1 MRIFHGKIL
10 SLDKDNTVYNYLVE
24 NKGRIVYL
32 GDSLPPEYKKMELSK
47 NDSLVELGNRTL
59 LPSFGDGHMHFS
71 NWALIAVSYFDV
83 REAKDIGE
91 IQEIIQKFMT
101 RNKKLKAIIAF
112 GVSKHSVKE
121 KRLIEKQELDEVCP
135 DVPLIIV
142 CYDGHSAVFN
152 TKMLEKFG
160 DKIKNLRGF
169 QEDKGH
175 LFNEAY
181 LAGTDYAASLVPPLD
196 LVKSIVKSFDLLAQ
210 KGIGLIHATE
220 GIGFPKDLDITLVSI
235 IARALTKKTQF
246 QTRLFFQTMAVEKV
260 LKRKLPRIGGCFATA
275 LDGCFGACDAALHEP
290 YNNDQNNNGIFFQK
304 EEEVFEFA
312 KKANR
317 AGLQIQMHA
326 IGDAAVSRAVKA
338 IETALLDYPRKDH
351 RHTIIHACL
360 ILPDD
365 LKKIAQLGIG
375 ITLQPGF
382 LISPLEPVEYLNE
395 ILGPRVKKSSPLQ
408 SILDAGIHIS
418 GGSDAPV
425 THPDPI
431 EGIYGACN
439 HPYDPDQSISILDA
453 LKMYTYEVAWTS
465 FDEKERGSL
474 EKGKIAD
481 MIILNQ
487 DPLKLAPKE
496 LRSLKVEKLF
506 LNGKEYE
513 PGMGLMGMLWNS
525 FAGRKKKI

>member
-1 MRIFHGKIL
+1 MQIYHGKIL
-10 SLDKDNTVYNYLVE
+10 SLDKENNVYNYLVE

-32 GDSLPPEYKKMELSK
+32 GDSLPIEYSK
-47 NDSLVELGNRTL
+47 NNSLVELGSRAL

-83 REAKDIGE
+83 REAEDIRE
-91 IQEIIQKFMT
+91 IQKIIQKYIT

-121 KRLIEKQELDEVCP
+121 KRLIVRQELDEVCP
-135 DVPLIIV
+135 DMPLILI

-152 TKMLEKFG
+152 TKMLEKFP
-160 DKIKNLRGF
+160 DDVKDLRGF

-181 LAGTDYAASLVPPLD
+181 QAGTDYAASMVPPLD
-196 LVKSIVKSFDLLAQ
+196 LVKSIVKSFDLLAE

-220 GIGFPKDLDITLVSI
+220 GIGFPKDLDITLVSLI
-235 IARALTKKTQF
+235 AKARAKKNKF
-246 QTRLFFQTMAVEKV
+246 QTRLFFQTMEVDKV

-290 YNNDQNNNGIFFQK
+290 YSNDQNNNGIFFQ
-304 EEEVFEFA
+304 EEKEVFEFA

-317 AGLQIQMHA
+317 AGLQIEMHA

-338 IETALLDYPRKDH
+338 IEAALIDYPREDH

-360 ILPDD
+360 ILPED
-365 LKKIAQLGIG
+365 LKKIAELGIG
-375 ITLQPGF
+375 LTIQPGF

-395 ILGPRVKKSSPLQ
+395 ILGPRVKKSSLLQ
-408 SILDAGIHIS
+408 SILDAGIHLS

-425 THPDPI
+425 TYPDPI

-439 HPYDPDQSISILDA
+439 HPYDPDQSISITDA
-453 LKMYTYEVAWTS
+453 LKMYTYEVAWAS

-481 MIILNQ
+481 MVILNQ
-487 DPLKLAPKE
+487 DPLKLKPE
-496 LRSLKVEKLF
+496 DLRSLKVEKLF
-506 LNGKEYE
+506 LSGKEYKA
-513 PGMGLMGMLWNS
+513 GMGIIGMLWNS
-525 FAGRKKKI
+525 FIGKKEKI

>member
-10 SLDKDNTVYNYLVE
+10 SLDKNNTVYNYLVE
-24 NKGRIVYL
+24 DKGRIVYL
-32 GDSLPPEYKKMELSK
+32 GDSLPIEYAN
-47 NDSLVELGNRTL
+47 NDSPLVLGNRAL
-59 LPSFGDGHMHFS
+59 LPAFGDGHLHFS

-83 REAKDIGE
+83 RQAKNIGE
-91 IQEIIQKFMT
+91 IQEIIQEYIT
-101 RNKKLKAIIAF
+101 RNTKLKAIIAF

-121 KRLIEKQELDEVCP
+121 KRLIERKELDEVCP

-142 CYDGHSAVFN
+142 CYDGHSAVCN
-152 TKMLEKFG
+152 TKMLEKFPEQ
-160 DKIKNLRGF
+160 IKNLRGF

-175 LFNEAY
+175 LFNEAFP
-181 LAGTDYAASLVPPLD
+181 AGTDYATSLVSPLD
-196 LVKSIVKSFDLLAQ
+196 LVKSIAKSFDLLAE

-220 GIGFPKDLDITLVSI
+220 GIGFPKDLDITLVSL
-235 IARALTKKTQF
+235 IARARAKKNQF
-246 QTRLFFQTMAVEKV
+246 QTRLFFQTMEVEKV

-290 YNNDQNNNGIFFQK
+290 YHNDPDNNGIFFQSK
-304 EEEVFEFA
+304 EEVFEFA

-317 AGLQIQMHA
+317 AGLQIEMHA
-326 IGDAAVSRAVKA
+326 IGDAAVSRAVNA
-338 IETALLDYPRKDH
+338 IEAALIDFPRNDH

-365 LKKIAQLGIG
+365 LKKIARLGIG

-382 LISPLEPVEYLNE
+382 LISPLEPVEYLE
-395 ILGPRVKKSSPLQ
+395 QILGPRVKKSSALQ
-408 SILDAGIHIS
+408 SILNAGIHLS

-439 HPYDPDQSISILDA
+439 HPYDPDQSVSIIDA

-481 MIILNQ
+481 MVILNQ

-513 PGMGLMGMLWNS
+513 PGMGLVGMLWNS
-525 FAGRKKKI
+525 FTGRKEKI

>member
-1 MRIFHGKIL
+1 MQIYHGKII
-10 SLDKDNTVYNYLVE
+10 SLDKDNNVYNYLVE
-24 NKGRIVYL
+24 DKGRIIYL
-32 GDSLPPEYKKMELSK
+32 GDSLPIEYSK
-47 NDSLVELGNRTL
+47 NDSLVELGDRAL

-83 REAKDIGE
+83 REARDIRE
-91 IQEIIQKFMT
+91 IQGIIQKHMT
-101 RNKKLKAIIAF
+101 RKLKAVIAF
-112 GVSKHSVKE
+112 GVSKHSVTE
-121 KRLIEKQELDEVCP
+121 KRLIFRQELDEACP
-135 DVPLIIV
+135 DIPLIII

-152 TKMLEKFG
+152 TKMLEKFP
-160 DKIKNLRGF
+160 DKIKKLRGF
-169 QEDKGH
+169 QEKKGH

-181 LAGTDYAASLVPPLD
+181 LAGTDYATSLVPPLD
-196 LVKSIVKSFDLLAQ
+196 LVKSIVKSFDLLAE

-220 GIGFPKDLDITLVSI
+220 GIGFPRDLDITLVSWI
-235 IARALTKKTQF
+235 AKARARKNQF
-246 QTRLFFQTMAVEKV
+246 QTRLFFQTMEVEKV

-275 LDGCFGACDAALHEP
+275 LDGCFGACDAALLEP
-290 YNNDQNNNGIFFQK
+290 YHNDQDNNGIFFQSEK
-304 EEEVFEFA
+304 EVFDFV

-317 AGLQIQMHA
+317 AGLQIEMHA

-338 IETALLDYPRKDH
+338 IETALLDYPREDH

-360 ILPDD
+360 IHPDD
-365 LKKIAQLGIG
+365 LKKIARLQIG
-375 ITLQPGF
+375 ITIQPGF

-408 SILDAGIHIS
+408 SILNAGIHLS

-439 HPYDPDQSISILDA
+439 HPYDPDQSISVTEA

-481 MIILNQ
+481 MVILNQ
-487 DPLKLAPKE
+487 DPLALGPEE

-506 LNGKEYE
+506 LNGKEYKA
-513 PGMGLMGMLWNS
+513 GMGLIGMLWNS
-525 FAGRKKKI
+525 FAGKSQSKML